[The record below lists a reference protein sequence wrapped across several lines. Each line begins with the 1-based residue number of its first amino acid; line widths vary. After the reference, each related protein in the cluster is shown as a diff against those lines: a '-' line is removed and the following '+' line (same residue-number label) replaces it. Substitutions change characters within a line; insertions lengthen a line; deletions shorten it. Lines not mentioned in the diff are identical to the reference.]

1 MNIVRGAVRAVTGT
15 ANATAAAAG
24 AIGGAAINGVVGG
37 VIGGVAGTVTGFRRG
52 LSSGSH
58 STPAAVLTLA
68 AIGATGLVEWPL
80 LLTIGG
86 TALAVRYLSQR
97 SNGQAAQAKA
107 PSTASVRPNKSVPT
121 ASKAAPRKSATRR
134 RARARA

>member
-15 ANATAAAAG
+15 ANAMTAAAG

-37 VIGGVAGTVTGFRRG
+37 VGGTVGGIRHG

-80 LLTIGG
+80 VLTIGG

-97 SNGQAAQAKA
+97 SNGQAAQAEA
-107 PSTASVRPNKSVPT
+107 PSTASVRPTKSAT
-121 ASKAAPRKSATRR
+121 ASKAPPRKSATTRGPR
-134 RARARA
+134 TRV

>member
-24 AIGGAAINGVVGG
+24 AISGAAINGVVGG
-37 VIGGVAGTVTGFRRG
+37 VGGTVGGIRHG

-68 AIGATGLVEWPL
+68 ATGATGLVEWPV
-80 LLTIGG
+80 LLTVGG

-107 PSTASVRPNKSVPT
+107 PSTASVRPIKSATT
-121 ASKAAPRKSATRR
+121 ASKAPPRKSAAKR
-134 RARARA
+134 RARTRA

>member
-15 ANATAAAAG
+15 ANATTAAAG

-37 VIGGVAGTVTGFRRG
+37 VGGTVGGIRHG

-80 LLTIGG
+80 VLTIGG
-86 TALAVRYLSQR
+86 TALAVRYLSRR
-97 SNGQAAQAKA
+97 SNGQAAQAPA
-107 PSTASVRPNKSVPT
+107 PSAGSARPIKSATT
-121 ASKAAPRKSATRR
+121 ASKAPPRKSATTRR
-134 RARARA
+134 PRTRV